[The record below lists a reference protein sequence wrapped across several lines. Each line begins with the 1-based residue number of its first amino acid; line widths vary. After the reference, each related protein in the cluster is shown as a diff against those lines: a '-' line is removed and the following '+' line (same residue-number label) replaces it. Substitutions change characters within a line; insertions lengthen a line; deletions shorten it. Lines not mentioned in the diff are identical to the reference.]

1 MSMKKEATI
10 LAASLALAGARLS
23 QGLQS
28 EPISSQRRIEH
39 KTILT
44 KKQKKARN
52 KNKIAKQSR
61 KRNRK

>member
-1 MSMKKEATI
+1 MSMKKQATI
-10 LAASLALAGARLS
+10 LAASLALAGAGLS

-28 EPISSQRRIEH
+28 EPINTQRKIKH

-44 KKQKKARN
+44 KKQKKVRN
-52 KNKIAKQSR
+52 KNKLAKQSR